1 MDKKL
6 QRTEN
11 GPIAG
16 VCAGMGEYFSVD
28 PTLIRLGF
36 AFLALFRGIGLV
48 VYGICWLI
56 LPQRDGKSVLE
67 NLLNDRGQRSSGNE
81 DSRIA
86 GLALTGFGL
95 VLLLHTVTPYLN
107 WAVMVSALLI
117 GGGVF
122 LLYKAWKENDHG
134 DE

>member
-6 QRTEN
+6 QRSEK
-11 GPIAG
+11 GPVAG

-36 AFLALFRGIGLV
+36 AFLTLFRGLGLV

-56 LPQRDGKSVLE
+56 LPHRDGKSALE
-67 NLLNDRGQRSSGNE
+67 DLLNDRGRGSAGDEN
-81 DSRIA
+81 SRIA
-86 GLALTGFGL
+86 GLALIGIGA
-95 VLLLHTVTPYLN
+95 VLLLHTLTPYLT
-107 WAVMVSALLI
+107 WSVMLSVLLI

-134 DE
+134 NE